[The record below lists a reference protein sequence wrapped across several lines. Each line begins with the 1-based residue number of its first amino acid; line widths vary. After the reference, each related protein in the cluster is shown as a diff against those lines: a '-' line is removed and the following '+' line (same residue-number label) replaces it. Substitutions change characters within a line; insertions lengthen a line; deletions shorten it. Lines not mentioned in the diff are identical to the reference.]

1 MIITSIIYDKIQ
13 FTTIPKGAQNMR
25 FPVFFT
31 FMIFL
36 VLFLAYKRSRQTKN
50 QSELNEAFL
59 ERERR
64 ANSTRKKDISNLDY
78 LPFSAD
84 ALPLSQYSD
93 DKLAS
98 LETTLKNLSGK
109 RIINL
114 SMYSNTD
121 LKLMYGPANL
131 NDLSEYD
138 ENYHVLSDTLLA
150 YALRELELDRKTA
163 AAAVLEYAAK
173 LRIDSSRIYLTLAKL
188 YQKQHT
194 PEKNSQLI
202 ETLSSMDEDFA
213 GPVIQKIHKLSD
225 PTVLPEDSVC

>member
-1 MIITSIIYDKIQ
+1 M
-13 FTTIPKGAQNMR
+13 N

-31 FMIFL
+31 FMIVL
-36 VLFLAYKRSRQTKN
+36 VLVLAYKRRKQTQN
-50 QSELNEAFL
+50 QSEVNEAFL

-64 ANSTRKKDISNLDY
+64 ANATRKKDISNLDY
-78 LPFSAD
+78 LPFSTD
-84 ALPLSQYSD
+84 ALPLDQYSD

-98 LETTLKNLSGK
+98 LETILKNLSGK

-163 AAAVLEYAAK
+163 AAAVLEYAVK

-188 YQKQHT
+188 YQEQNT
-194 PEKNSQLI
+194 PEKTAQLT
-202 ETLSSMDEDFA
+202 ETLSSMDTAFA
-213 GPVIQKIHKLSD
+213 DSVIQKIHKLSD
-225 PTVLPEDSVC
+225 PSVLPEDSVC

>member
-1 MIITSIIYDKIQ
+1 
-13 FTTIPKGAQNMR
+13 MR

-50 QSELNEAFL
+50 QTELNEAFL
-59 ERERR
+59 ERERL
-64 ANSTRKKDISNLDY
+64 ANATRKKDISNLDY

-93 DKLAS
+93 GKLAS

-138 ENYHVLSDTLLA
+138 ENYHMLSDTLLA

-163 AAAVLEYAAK
+163 AIAVLEYAVQ

-188 YQKQHT
+188 YQKQDT
-194 PEKNSQLI
+194 PEKNAHLI
-202 ETLSSMDEDFA
+202 ETLSSMDADFA
-213 GPVIQKIHKLSD
+213 DPVIQKIHNLSD
-225 PTVLPEDSVC
+225 PSVLPEDFVC